1 MVPPRQQLKIS
12 PMRSIENL
20 MLCNVLF
27 GAIDVNPLIDRGRPT
42 DGAALMMEW
51 LTGNETD
58 QCRNRSS
65 KVGAVNV
72 ASQDR
77 LGLAANRA

>member
-1 MVPPRQQLKIS
+1 MVAPRPQLKIS

-27 GAIDVNPLIDRGRPT
+27 GPIHVNPLIDRGRPT
-42 DGAALMMEW
+42 DGAALMMER

-65 KVGAVNV
+65 KVGAVRV

-77 LGLAANRA
+77 LDLGGNRA